1 MSTIFLL
8 GLFVLTGLLLVCGHA
23 LIARRLLPRKFTPGV
38 PIIYRMQ
45 AMSEHPVH
53 DACYVYPAEKGEF
66 YYYVRKKYWRVEK
79 VLQDGWIVAR
89 TPFMEQHYL
98 RRDDPNLRKA
108 NLVERLRYATRF
120 PYPAWDPASM
130 IH

>member
-1 MSTIFLL
+1 MATFFLFGILVGLSVLMS
-8 GLFVLTGLLLVCGHA
+8 LLLVCGDA
-23 LIARRLLPRKFTPGV
+23 SIMRRLLPRKFTPGV
-38 PIIYRMQ
+38 PIIYRLQ

-53 DACYVYPAEKGEF
+53 DACQVYPAEKGES

-89 TPFMEQHYL
+89 TALMEQHYL

-108 NLVERLRYATRF
+108 SLIERLRYASRF
-120 PYPAWDPASM
+120 PYA
-130 IH
+130 